1 MFVISHV
8 SVICSSRQL
17 TKVAKVLGRTA
28 IYSVEHSRW
37 LIFTFGVSVLIEME
51 PMRRYWVWKHMH
63 ILQKYVFSPLSMQI
77 LVYHVHKSLKETLF
91 FFKISF
97 SKPSNIHIFFCVIS
111 FYVHQSSLA
120 NTKNSE
126 RSTALRWRSISLYLG
141 KQHVPSSWLH
151 LVTVTVTACVKMDD
165 FGISHFSGKEIKSTW
180 CNN

>member
-91 FFKISF
+91 FLKISF
-97 SKPSNIHIFFCVIS
+97 SKPSNIHIFFVWFHFMCINLHWPTPKTPRDPPLWDGDQ
-111 FYVHQSSLA
+111 Y
-120 NTKNSE
+120 
-126 RSTALRWRSISLYLG
+126 RSTSGSSMSRPLG
-141 KQHVPSSWLH
+141 CIW
-151 LVTVTVTACVKMDD
+151 
-165 FGISHFSGKEIKSTW
+165 
-180 CNN
+180 